1 MTAIEEDRVKL
12 TADGVVQ
19 LFKIDLRNGST
30 LRLKANNTASWQ
42 SQTWEGIA
50 IMMQG
55 VKKSASE
62 ELSRPQLTI
71 ANKDHIFTQYVNQG
85 VLEKSI
91 VTRYRVLK
99 SNFDGNINLYEQATW
114 YIARVIGVTNA
125 NVTVELR
132 NPIDG
137 PTVITPARMYLPPE
151 FPAVSLTG

>member
-1 MTAIEEDRVKL
+1 MDIEADRVKL

-30 LRLKANNTASWQ
+30 LRLKNDNTASWQ

-50 IMMQG
+50 LMMQG
-55 VKKSASE
+55 VKRSANE
-62 ELSRPQLTI
+62 ELSRPTLAI
-71 ANKDHIFTQYVNQG
+71 ANKDHIFSQYVNQG
-85 VLEKSI
+85 ILEKSV

-99 SNFDGNINLYEQATW
+99 TNFDSNINLFEQATW
-114 YIARVIGVTNA
+114 YIARVVGVTNA

-137 PTVITPARMYLPPE
+137 PTVLTPARMYLPPE